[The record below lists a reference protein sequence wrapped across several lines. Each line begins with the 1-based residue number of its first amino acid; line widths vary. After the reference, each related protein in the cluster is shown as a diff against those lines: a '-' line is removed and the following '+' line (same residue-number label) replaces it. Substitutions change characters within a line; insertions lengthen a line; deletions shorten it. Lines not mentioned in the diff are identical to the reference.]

1 MNARDSHD
9 RELYISA
16 RDRHSIGRTNMTDAA
31 IVVEQEKEI
40 NRYRNKIKLLEKEL
54 REKPTREFAFGD
66 VGEIEAQGVKY
77 TFTIT
82 EAVIEHSVDCRPTI
96 TVKGLIHGEVSE

>member
-1 MNARDSHD
+1 MPM
-9 RELYISA
+9 
-16 RDRHSIGRTNMTDAA
+16 GTNIVTDAD
-31 IVVEQEKEI
+31 IILMQEEEI
-40 NRYRNKIKLLEKEL
+40 ERYRNKINSLEEEL

-82 EAVIEHSVDCRPTI
+82 EAVIEQRVDCPATI
-96 TVKGLIHGEVSE
+96 AVKGIILSKVSE

>member
-1 MNARDSHD
+1 MNANDAHNK
-9 RELYISA
+9 ELYIAA
-16 RDRHSIGRTNMTDAA
+16 RERHSIGRKDMTDAA
-31 IVVEQEKEI
+31 IVAEQEKEI
-40 NRYRNKIKLLEKEL
+40 ERYRNKIEWLEKEL

-96 TVKGLIHGEVSE
+96 TIKGDVHIRLSE

>member
-16 RDRHSIGRTNMTDAA
+16 RDRYSIGRTNMTDAA
-31 IVVEQEKEI
+31 IVTEQEREI
-40 NRYRNKIKLLEKEL
+40 IRYRNKIKLLEKEL
-54 REKPTREFAFGD
+54 SEKPTREFAFGD
-66 VGEIEAQGVKY
+66 VGEIEAQGAKY

-82 EAVIEHSVDCRPTI
+82 EAIIEQRVDCHATI
-96 TVKGLIHGEVSE
+96 TIKGVIHSKVSE

>member
-1 MNARDSHD
+1 MNANDAHNK
-9 RELYISA
+9 ELYIAA
-16 RDRHSIGRTNMTDAA
+16 RERHSIGRKDMTDAA
-31 IVVEQEKEI
+31 IVTEQEKEI
-40 NRYRNKIKLLEKEL
+40 NRYRNKIKWLEKEL

-82 EAVIEHSVDCRPTI
+82 KAVIEHSVDCRPTI
-96 TVKGLIHGEVSE
+96 TIEGLIHDEVSE

>member
-31 IVVEQEKEI
+31 IVTEQEKEI
-40 NRYRNKIKLLEKEL
+40 NRYRNKIKWLEKEL

-82 EAVIEHSVDCRPTI
+82 EAVINHSVDCHPTI
-96 TVKGLIHGEVSE
+96 TVKGLIHSEVSE

>member
-1 MNARDSHD
+1 MPT
-9 RELYISA
+9 
-16 RDRHSIGRTNMTDAA
+16 GTNIVTDAD
-31 IVVEQEKEI
+31 IILMQEEEI
-40 NRYRNKIKLLEKEL
+40 ERYRDKIKWLEKEL

-82 EAVIEHSVDCRPTI
+82 EAIIEQRVDCIATI
-96 TVKGLIHGEVSE
+96 TIKGDVHSRVSE

>member
-1 MNARDSHD
+1 MNRNFYQNARK
-9 RELYISA
+9 RCMPM
-16 RDRHSIGRTNMTDAA
+16 GTNIVTDAD
-31 IVVEQEKEI
+31 IILMQEEEI
-40 NRYRNKIKLLEKEL
+40 ERYRNKIKCLEKEL

-82 EAVIEHSVDCRPTI
+82 EAIIEQRVDCHATI
-96 TVKGLIHGEVSE
+96 TIKGVIHSKVSE